1 MITASHLKELGVEQG
16 TAQEWEGPLISV
28 MSKYQINTPQR
39 AAAFIAQLIHESNGF
54 RSMEENFNYK
64 PSALMAT
71 YNNSKITR
79 FPKIL
84 AEEYGR
90 TTDHAANQPMIAM
103 IAYANRMGNGPVDSG
118 DGWRFRGRG
127 PMQLT
132 GRNNYKAFGDAIG
145 KDLTRDPDQVSQPV
159 LGALAAGWF
168 WNQGNST
175 GKSLN
180 VLADAG
186 KIDGISRVINGGD
199 NGLEHRR
206 SLYEQALRVMRK

>member
-1 MITASHLKELGVEQG
+1 MINSKQLMEIGIDRATAV
-16 TAQEWEGPLISV
+16 EWEGPLISV

-39 AAAFIAQLIHESNGF
+39 ASAFLAELIHESGGF
-54 RSMEENFNYK
+54 RTMQEGLNYT
-64 PSALMAT
+64 PAALMST
-71 YNNSKITR
+71 FNNSKITR

-90 TTDHAANQPMIAM
+90 TADHKANQPMIAM
-103 IAYANRMGNGPVDSG
+103 IAYANRMGNGGVDSG
-118 DGWRFRGRG
+118 DGYKFRGRG

-132 GRNNYKAFGDAIG
+132 GKDNYKAFGDAIG
-145 KDLTRDPDQVSQPV
+145 TDLVRNPDGVAQPV

-186 KIDGISRVINGGD
+186 KIDAISRIINGGD

-206 SLYEQALRVMRK
+206 SLYEQLMRVLRK